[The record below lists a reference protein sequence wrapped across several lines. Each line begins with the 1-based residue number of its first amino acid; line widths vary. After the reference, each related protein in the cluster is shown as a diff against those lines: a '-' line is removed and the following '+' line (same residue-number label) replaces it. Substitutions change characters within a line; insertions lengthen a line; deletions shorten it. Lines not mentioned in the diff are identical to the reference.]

1 MDVDGSEWETHMRT
15 LFLVVLAIIGI
26 FVLGGI
32 VVAALKVAIGVLFYV
47 LIFAAI
53 AAGAIFLVGK
63 IRDMVNR

>member
-1 MDVDGSEWETHMRT
+1 MRT
-15 LFLVVLAIIGI
+15 LLLVVLAIIGI

-32 VVAALKVAIGVLFYV
+32 VVAALRIAIGVLFYV

-53 AAGAIFLVGK
+53 AAGLVFLVGK